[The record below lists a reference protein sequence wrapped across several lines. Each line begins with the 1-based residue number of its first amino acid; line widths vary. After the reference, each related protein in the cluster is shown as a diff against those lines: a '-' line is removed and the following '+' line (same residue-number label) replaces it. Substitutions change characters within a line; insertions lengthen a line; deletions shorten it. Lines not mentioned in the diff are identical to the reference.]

1 MESYLA
7 QLVLAARSDDVEKWS
22 NILLVVVLAVFWAVA
37 GLIKA
42 KKAQQQGEEEQLGR
56 TPGHKPAPA
65 LGALRKKLLQ
75 QSARPRLAGPVPG
88 ARHRPQAR
96 QRLLTAVGTQ
106 PAAGKRHPVQAARVA
121 PPAEPELSPVTTGLG
136 PEPQAVPDVNK
147 PIQELQ
153 DYRPSA
159 AEKPGPE
166 FSPAF
171 LPAYDD
177 PEQLRR
183 AILHYE
189 ILGKPL
195 SLRGRDEHIIGL

>member
-42 KKAQQQGEEEQLGR
+42 KKAQQQGEEEQPGR
-56 TPGHKPAPA
+56 TPEHKPAAA

-75 QSARPRLAGPVPG
+75 QSARLAGPVPG

-96 QRLLTAVGTQ
+96 QRLLTAVGTK
-106 PAAGKRHPVQAARVA
+106 PAAGSRLGT
-121 PPAEPELSPVTTGLG
+121 EPEAV
-136 PEPQAVPDVNK
+136 PEPVNK
-147 PIQELQ
+147 PIEELQ
-153 DYRPSA
+153 DYRPSP

-166 FSPAF
+166 FSPVF

-195 SLRGRDEHIIGL
+195 SLRGRGEHIIGL

>member
-1 MESYLA
+1 
-7 QLVLAARSDDVEKWS
+7 
-22 NILLVVVLAVFWAVA
+22 
-37 GLIKA
+37 
-42 KKAQQQGEEEQLGR
+42 
-56 TPGHKPAPA
+56 
-65 LGALRKKLLQ
+65 
-75 QSARPRLAGPVPG
+75 
-88 ARHRPQAR
+88 
-96 QRLLTAVGTQ
+96 
-106 PAAGKRHPVQAARVA
+106 VQAARVA
-121 PPAEPELSPVTTGLG
+121 PPAEPELSPVTSGLG
-136 PEPQAVPDVNK
+136 AEPQAVPEPVNK

-195 SLRGRDEHIIGL
+195 SLRGPGEHIIGL

>member
-65 LGALRKKLLQ
+65 LGALREKLLQ
-75 QSARPRLAGPVPG
+75 QSARLAGPVPG

-96 QRLLTAVGTQ
+96 QRLLTALGTQ
-106 PAAGKRHPVQAARVA
+106 PAAGKRHPVQAAPVA
-121 PPAEPELSPVTTGLG
+121 PPAEPELSPVTSGLG
-136 PEPQAVPDVNK
+136 PEPQAVPEPVNK

-166 FSPAF
+166 FSPVF

-195 SLRGRDEHIIGL
+195 SLRSPGEHIIGL

>member
-1 MESYLA
+1 
-7 QLVLAARSDDVEKWS
+7 
-22 NILLVVVLAVFWAVA
+22 VLAVFWAVA

-42 KKAQQQGEEEQLGR
+42 KKTQQQGEEEQLGR
-56 TPGHKPAPA
+56 TPGHKPAQG
-65 LGALRKKLLQ
+65 LGALREKLLQ

-88 ARHRPQAR
+88 ARHRLQAR

-106 PAAGKRHPVQAARVA
+106 PAAGSR
-121 PPAEPELSPVTTGLG
+121 LG
-136 PEPQAVPDVNK
+136 AEPQAVPEPVNK
-147 PIQELQ
+147 PIEELQ

-195 SLRGRDEHIIGL
+195 SLRGRGEHIIGL

>member
-42 KKAQQQGEEEQLGR
+42 KKTQQQGEEEQLGR
-56 TPGHKPAPA
+56 TPGHKLAPA
-65 LGALRKKLLQ
+65 LGDLRKKLLQ

-106 PAAGKRHPVQAARVA
+106 PAAG
-121 PPAEPELSPVTTGLG
+121 SGLG
-136 PEPQAVPDVNK
+136 AEPQAPPEPVNK
-147 PIQELQ
+147 PIEKLH

-159 AEKPGPE
+159 AEKPPGPE

-195 SLRGRDEHIIGL
+195 ALRDPGGQIIGP

>member
-42 KKAQQQGEEEQLGR
+42 KKAQQQSEEEQLGR

-75 QSARPRLAGPVPG
+75 QTARPRLAGPVPG

-106 PAAGKRHPVQAARVA
+106 PAAGSR
-121 PPAEPELSPVTTGLG
+121 LG
-136 PEPQAVPDVNK
+136 AEPQAAPEPVNK
-147 PIQELQ
+147 PIEELQ

-159 AEKPGPE
+159 AEKPRPE

-195 SLRGRDEHIIGL
+195 SLRGPGEHIIGL